1 MSNQPQYNYYPP
13 PPGQEAGQPPQPV
26 PYAPQQ
32 YPAGYGQPY
41 QPSPYGQTPA
51 PGQQPGQVPQQAPY
65 NPQQHTVVPGQPLP
79 YGQTPVPGQQFGQP
93 PQPASYSHQQ
103 HSGVPGQPLPYGQAP
118 VAQQSTGPVFSAPPS
133 TPAAIQSTAKSFYK
147 VGKGLLGDLASNIKN
162 KYPGGTPGAPSSASA
177 SSAPPSA
184 GTYSAPHPAA
194 SYQQHH
200 SQGSVQHTQ
209 TFPLQHGHEQGHASA
224 PPQPQAYNP
233 PTKKPSRTYYHPP
246 TPPSQHAS
254 LPGAAQL
261 PPATQQTYNPGQIYV
276 AGGLVQ
282 SPPDTSSPYQHLQH
296 HNSFP
301 FPHGAT
307 VQSTVQ
313 SQPGAVPDQG
323 QHVSGQ
329 APHPEQPYQ
338 PSYTAPP
345 TQYASPTPIH
355 PSPSAP
361 PQYQQPPAS
370 QQGSYTSPQQPVVQS
385 PVTASS
391 PHAIPPYGQPT
402 AAQQTTQPVYQ
413 PQSPAYQAPPV
424 GQTSPT
430 EQGNPHAPYNP
441 QAVSQP
447 PQATG
452 IPYQQATPG
461 TPGHHAQAS
470 VSQVTPHHA
479 QYPPQAIPPPYQ
491 TPAPLPQQTPTALPQ
506 EASPHPPPAQQPAV
520 PSPAQNHYYPA
531 QDTTAQAQTQATQP
545 SQHTSPTTNQ
555 HHYYPPPPHGG
566 PLGSIPVSG
575 APGQVPVAEPNS
587 QVYSAP
593 VYDPASQ
600 TPQTPSS
607 QPAHQ
612 ASPTAN
618 QHQYYPP
625 PPPGTGAPVP
635 DQAANTQHVV
645 QGTPASNY
653 YTPPPPP
660 PVGGYQPG
668 ATSTPAASVPIPA
681 PAPPTDFGANN
692 QQSAQ
697 PVPQAAPS
705 QINEHEQY
713 FQPVSRPPP
722 QPIENRQEHQQHF
735 QPVPRPAP
743 QAIENRQEHEQHFQP
758 VPRPAPQPIE
768 NRQEHEQYFQPV
780 PRPPTQPIENRQEHE
795 QYFTPV
801 PRPPIPS
808 AEPPAATATAPG
820 STAPAGQYYAPS
832 PGQPSYVQ
840 PGIGVAPAPQYAPQQ
855 DPVAALSNQMNALN
869 VQGGQQYHVTQYG
882 GHMPTQDV
890 PRGPPAYQATGPD
903 WQVMPYCPENRVVGY
918 SLDWYRLP
926 DVPDFFVCTRCH
938 ADHIAATHLAGQFER
953 VKQPDGSASSCGFY
967 VPRVKEILWPQALQS
982 NDLSAL
988 RAYMKKRP
996 GIFACKGKVQV
1007 TGAEGFKWFQMAQN
1021 EIDGF
1026 VTCEACYED
1035 HVVDTPFEHQFSP
1048 SRPHPQ
1054 EEKWTCDM
1062 AIPYVQKMVTQSAK
1076 QNDWQGF
1083 VAAAKKRMELP
1094 VCDGEAVEASGRTW
1108 YLPRRKI
1115 KDMYVCEACYMDK
1128 LALTRFSGEFEPYIR
1143 PDGFDGLMETLGQRW
1158 SCDFADNKISMSFAL
1173 EGAIYQRNFDVLW
1186 NAANAILSLVPCTKH
1201 GIVRGKWWTVAG
1213 GCPELDICE
1222 ACYNAILIPAGVGH
1236 FFEQAERDQTA
1247 DIFCNFC
1254 PSTPRF
1260 GVFLLKFAEAL
1271 DKGVFSYYSD
1281 YVKKWAAVPVCP
1293 GIKHR
1298 EKGKWW
1304 GYGEA
1309 LFCPDCYLSFVAD
1322 TPLANSL
1329 PVKDVY
1335 DERALVCQMWSPRMR
1350 KMWLEVC
1357 AAGPPGSPESEAALN
1372 EFRAFGTKRMQ
1383 VYNATVPQIEFIHGM
1398 KMLKMQNAMHQGQL
1412 SLMYQGMNSMAAI
1425 SGTTDGSLG
1434 YYETE
1439 HGATAA
1445 QMMNNMHSGMADANS
1460 GGDWMQI
1467 ARLQAMWMEVE

>member
-13 PPGQEAGQPPQPV
+13 PPGQEAGQAPQPA

-32 YPAGYGQPY
+32 HPAGYGQPY
-41 QPSPYGQTPA
+41 QSSPYGQTPV
-51 PGQQPGQVPQQAPY
+51 PGQQLGQVPQTAQY
-65 NPQQHTVVPGQPLP
+65 NLQQHPGVPGQPLP
-79 YGQTPVPGQQFGQP
+79 YGQTPAPGQQLGQP
-93 PQPASYSHQQ
+93 PQPVSYSPQQ

-118 VAQQSTGPVFSAPPS
+118 PAPVTQQPTGPVFSAPPS

-162 KYPGGTPGAPSSASA
+162 KYPGGAPVASSPASA
-177 SSAPPSA
+177 PSAPPST
-184 GTYSAPHPAA
+184 GTYSAPHPVPT
-194 SYQQHH
+194 YQQHH
-200 SQGSVQHTQ
+200 AQGSVQHSQ
-209 TFPLQHGHEQGHASA
+209 TFPLQHGHEQGSASA

-246 TPPSQHAS
+246 TPPGQHAS
-254 LPGAAQL
+254 LPGSAQV
-261 PPATQQTYNPGQIYV
+261 PPATQQPYNPGPTYV
-276 AGGLVQ
+276 TGPLVQ

-307 VQSTVQ
+307 VQSPVQ
-313 SQPGAVPDQG
+313 SPPGAVPG
-323 QHVSGQ
+323 QEHVAGQ
-329 APHPEQPYQ
+329 TPHPGQPYQ

-345 TQYASPTPIH
+345 TQYASPTPVH

-361 PQYQQPPAS
+361 PQYQQPPAP
-370 QQGSYTSPQQPVVQS
+370 QQGGYTSPQQPVVQS
-385 PVTASS
+385 PVATSP
-391 PHAIPPYGQPT
+391 PHAVPPYGQPT
-402 AAQQTTQPVYQ
+402 AAQQPAQPVYQ
-413 PQSPAYQAPPV
+413 PQSPAYQVPPI
-424 GQTSPT
+424 GLASST
-430 EQGNPHAPYNP
+430 EQGNPHTSYNL
-441 QAVSQP
+441 QAVPQP
-447 PQATG
+447 PQAPG
-452 IPYQQATPG
+452 IPSQQATPG

-470 VSQVTPHHA
+470 VSQVAPHNA

-491 TPAPLPQQTPTALPQ
+491 TPAPLGQQTPTTLPQ
-506 EASPHPPPAQQPAV
+506 ETGAHPPSAQQPAV

-531 QDTTAQAQTQATQP
+531 QSPTTQAQAQATQP
-545 SQHTSPTTNQ
+545 AQHTSPAANQ
-555 HHYYPPPPHGG
+555 HHYYPPPPHGD
-566 PLGSIPVSG
+566 PPGSTPVPG
-575 APGQVPVAEPNS
+575 APGPVPATTVETNS

-612 ASPTAN
+612 ASPAAN
-618 QHQYYPP
+618 QHQYCPP
-625 PPPGTGAPVP
+625 PPPGNGAHVP
-635 DQAANTQHVV
+635 EQAANTQPVV

-653 YTPPPPP
+653 YTPPPPL

-668 ATSTPAASVPIPA
+668 AASTPAASVPVPA
-681 PAPPTDFGANN
+681 PAQPNDFGASN
-692 QQSAQ
+692 QQGAQ

-705 QINEHEQY
+705 RNHEHEQY
-713 FQPVSRPPP
+713 FQPVPRPPP
-722 QPIENRQEHQQHF
+722 QPIENRQEHEQYF

-743 QAIENRQEHEQHFQP
+743 QAIENRQEHEQYFQP
-758 VPRPAPQPIE
+758 VPRPPPQPIE

-780 PRPPTQPIENRQEHE
+780 PRPP
-795 QYFTPV
+795 
-801 PRPPIPS
+801 IPS
-808 AEPPAATATAPG
+808 AEPPAATTTVPG
-820 STAPAGQYYAPS
+820 STAPAGQYYAPP
-832 PGQPSYVQ
+832 PGQSSYVQ
-840 PGIGVAPAPQYAPQQ
+840 PGTGVPPAPQYAPQQ
-855 DPVAALSNQMNALN
+855 DPVAALSNQMNTLS
-869 VQGGQQYHVTQYG
+869 VQGGQQYPATQYG
-882 GHMPTQDV
+882 GQEL

-926 DVPDFFVCTRCH
+926 DVPEFFICTRCH

-967 VPRVKEILWPQALQS
+967 VPRVKEVLWPQALQS

-996 GIFACKGKVQV
+996 EVLACKGKAQV

-1021 EIDGF
+1021 EINGF

-1035 HVVDTPFEHQFSP
+1035 HVVGTPFEHQFSP

-1062 AIPYVQKMVTQSAK
+1062 AIPYVQKMVTQTAK

-1083 VAAAKKRMELP
+1083 VAAAKKRLELP
-1094 VCDGEAVEASGRTW
+1094 VCEGEVVEASSRTW

-1115 KDMYVCEACYMDK
+1115 KDMYVCEACYLDR
-1128 LALTRFSGEFEPYIR
+1128 LALTRFNGEFEPYQR
-1143 PDGFDGLMETLGQRW
+1143 PAGFDGFLAQLGERW
-1158 SCDFADNKISMSFAL
+1158 ACDFADNKISMSFAL

-1201 GIVRGKWWTVAG
+1201 GIIRGKWWTVTG
-1213 GCPELDICE
+1213 GCPDLNICE

-1236 FFEQAERDQTA
+1236 FFEQAERDQTV
-1247 DIFCNFC
+1247 DIVCNFC
-1254 PSTPRF
+1254 PSGSRF

-1281 YVKKWAAVPVCP
+1281 YVKKWAGVPECP

-1298 EKGKWW
+1298 EKGRWW

-1322 TPLANSL
+1322 TPLADSL

-1335 DERALVCQMWSPRMR
+1335 DERALVCQIWSPRMR

-1372 EFRAFGTKRMQ
+1372 EFRAFGTKRME
-1383 VYNATVPQIEFIHGM
+1383 VYNATVPQIQFIHGM

-1425 SGTTDGSLG
+1425 SGTTDGYLHGNSSLG

-1445 QMMNNMHSGMADANS
+1445 QMMNNMHSGMADANN

>member
-13 PPGQEAGQPPQPV
+13 PPGQEAGQPPQPAQ
-26 PYAPQQ
+26 YAPQQ
-32 YPAGYGQPY
+32 HPIGYGQPY
-41 QPSPYGQTPA
+41 QPSPYGQTQI
-51 PGQQPGQVPQQAPY
+51 PGQQVGQVPQPVPY
-65 NPQQHTVVPGQPLP
+65 SPQQ
-79 YGQTPVPGQQFGQP
+79 
-93 PQPASYSHQQ
+93 Q
-103 HSGVPGQPLPYGQAP
+103 HPGVPGQPVAYGQAPYGQAP
-118 VAQQSTGPVFSAPPS
+118 VPTPGVQQSTGPVFSAPPS

-162 KYPGGTPGAPSSASA
+162 KYPGGAPGASSSAPT
-177 SSAPPSA
+177 SSAPPSTN
-184 GTYSAPHPAA
+184 TYSAPHPVAT
-194 SYQQHH
+194 YQQHH
-200 SQGSVQHTQ
+200 SQGSIGHAQ
-209 TFPLQHGHEQGHASA
+209 TFPLQHGHEQGQASV

-246 TPPSQHAS
+246 TPPGQHAS
-254 LPGAAQL
+254 LPGSAQV
-261 PPATQQTYNPGQIYV
+261 PPATQQPYNPGPTYV
-276 AGGLVQ
+276 TGPLVQ
-282 SPPDTSSPYQHLQH
+282 SPPDTSSLYQHLQH

-307 VQSTVQ
+307 VQSPIQ
-313 SQPGAVPDQG
+313 SPPSAVPDQG
-323 QHVSGQ
+323 YVAGQ
-329 APHPEQPYQ
+329 TPHTGQPYQ

-361 PQYQQPPAS
+361 PQYQQQPAP
-370 QQGSYTSPQQPVVQS
+370 QQSGYTSPQQPVVQS

-391 PHAIPPYGQPT
+391 PHAVPTYGQPP
-402 AAQQTTQPVYQ
+402 AAQQPAQPVYP
-413 PQSPAYQAPPV
+413 PQSPAYQVPPV
-424 GQTSPT
+424 GTTSPT
-430 EQGNPHAPYNP
+430 EQGNPHASYNP
-441 QAVSQP
+441 QAMSSP
-447 PQATG
+447 PVPG
-452 IPYQQATPG
+452 MPQQTTPF
-461 TPGHHAQAS
+461 TPGHHTQAS
-470 VSQVTPHHA
+470 VSQVAPHDA

-491 TPAPLPQQTPTALPQ
+491 TPAPLPQQTPTTLPQ

-520 PSPAQNHYYPA
+520 PSPAQNHYYPVH
-531 QDTTAQAQTQATQP
+531 QDPTAQTQTQTTVP
-545 SQHTSPTTNQ
+545 GQHTSPVAAQ
-555 HHYYPPPPHGG
+555 HQYYPPPPHGG
-566 PLGSIPVSG
+566 PPASTPPG
-575 APGQVPVAEPNS
+575 APGPIPTTTVEPNS
-587 QVYSAP
+587 QVYGTP

-607 QPAHQ
+607 QLAHQ
-612 ASPTAN
+612 ASPAAN

-625 PPPGTGAPVP
+625 PPPGNGAPVP
-635 DQAANTQHVV
+635 EQAANTHVV

-653 YTPPPPP
+653 YPPPPP
-660 PVGGYQPG
+660 PVGRYQPG
-668 ATSTPAASVPIPA
+668 VASTPAASVPVPA
-681 PAPPTDFGANN
+681 SAPPNDFGVSN
-692 QQSAQ
+692 QQSGQ

-705 QINEHEQY
+705 QNHEHEQRFQPIPRPPPQAIENRQEHEQY
-713 FQPVSRPPP
+713 FQPVPRPAP
-722 QPIENRQEHQQHF
+722 QPIENRHEHEQHF

-743 QAIENRQEHEQHFQP
+743 QAIENRQEHEQ
-758 VPRPAPQPIE
+758 
-768 NRQEHEQYFQPV
+768 YFQPV
-780 PRPPTQPIENRQEHE
+780 PRPQPEALASRTEHE
-795 QYFTPV
+795 QYFAPV

-808 AEPPAATATAPG
+808 TEPPVVTTTVPG
-820 STAPAGQYYAPS
+820 LTKQGDQYYATP

-840 PGIGVAPAPQYAPQQ
+840 PGMGVPPAPQYATQQ
-855 DPVAALSNQMNALN
+855 DPVVALSNQMNTLN
-869 VQGGQQYHVTQYG
+869 VQGGQQYPAAQYG
-882 GHMPTQDV
+882 GHVQEL

-903 WQVMPYCPENRVVGY
+903 WQVMPYCPEDRVVGY

-926 DVPDFFVCTRCH
+926 DVPEFFICTRCH
-938 ADHIAATHLAGQFER
+938 ADHIAATHLTSQFER

-967 VPRVKEILWPQALQS
+967 VPRVKEVLWPHALQS

-988 RAYMKKRP
+988 RAYMKRRP
-996 GIFACKGKVQV
+996 EVLACKGKAQV

-1021 EIDGF
+1021 EINGF

-1035 HVVDTPFEHQFSP
+1035 HVVGTPFERQFSP

-1062 AIPYVQKMVTQSAK
+1062 AILYVQKMVTQTAK

-1083 VAAAKKRMELP
+1083 VAAAKKRLELP
-1094 VCDGEAVEASGRTW
+1094 VCEGEVVEANSRTW

-1128 LALTRFSGEFEPYIR
+1128 LALTKFNGEFEPYQR
-1143 PDGFDGLMETLGQRW
+1143 PAGFDGFIAQLGERW
-1158 SCDFADNKISMSFAL
+1158 TCDLANNKISIQFAL

-1186 NAANAILSLVPCTKH
+1186 NAANAILNLVPCTKH
-1201 GIVRGKWWTVAG
+1201 GIIRGKWWTVTG
-1213 GCPELDICE
+1213 GCPDLNICE

-1236 FFEQAERDQTA
+1236 FFEQAERDQTI
-1247 DIFCNFC
+1247 DIVCNFC
-1254 PSTPRF
+1254 PSGSRF
-1260 GVFLLKFAEAL
+1260 GPFLQKFAEAI
-1271 DKGVFSYYSD
+1271 DKGVFSHYSD
-1281 YVKKWAAVPVCP
+1281 YVKKWAGVPVCP

-1298 EKGKWW
+1298 EKGRWW

-1322 TPLANSL
+1322 TPLADSL

-1335 DERALVCQMWSPRMR
+1335 DERALVCQIWSPRMR

-1383 VYNATVPQIEFIHGM
+1383 VYNATVPQIEFIQGM

-1425 SGTTDGSLG
+1425 SGTTDGYLHGNSSLG

-1445 QMMNNMHSGMADANS
+1445 QMMNNMHSGMADANN